1 MLLQQEMPDEQMDER
16 WLNNIRSHMAMMNDI
31 DIIYSSNDVVY
42 CCYSV
47 GY

>member
-1 MLLQQEMPDEQMDER
+1 MPEEQMDER
-16 WLNNIRSHMAMMNDI
+16 WLNIIRSNMAMMNDI
-31 DIIYSSNDVVY
+31 DISYSINDVVY